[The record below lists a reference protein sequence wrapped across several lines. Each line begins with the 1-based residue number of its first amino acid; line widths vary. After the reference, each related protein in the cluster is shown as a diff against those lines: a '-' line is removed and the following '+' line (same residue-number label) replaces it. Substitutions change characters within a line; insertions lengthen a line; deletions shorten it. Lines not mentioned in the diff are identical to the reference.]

1 MNKICIISSNNLFVE
16 DLSEQIKHYIP
27 SIEITFEEDESCDIF
42 FIDENKEIIKKI
54 ASQYKTK
61 PIVFLSTLI
70 QSQDLADVVIA
81 KPFSLV
87 KILNSI
93 KDNTLLPKVRHKEC
107 IVFKEYSFY
116 PVKKEITS
124 SLTGKTI
131 KLTEKEVKILKY
143 LHSNIPNTISKD
155 DLLENVWGYSTEMTT
170 HTIETHIYRLRQKVE
185 QDCGTQIIITE
196 SSGYRLNV

>member
-1 MNKICIISSNNLFVE
+1 MNKICIISSNKLFVE

-27 SIEITFEEDESCDIF
+27 SIEATFEEDDSCDVF
-42 FIDENKEIIKKI
+42 FIDENKETVKKI
-54 ASQYKTK
+54 SSQYKTK
-61 PIVFLSTLI
+61 PIIFLSTLI
-70 QSQDLADVVIA
+70 QSQDLADVIIS

-107 IVFKEYSFY
+107 ILFKEYSFY

-124 SLTGKTI
+124 SFTGKTI

-143 LHSNIPNTISKD
+143 LHANIPNTVGKD